1 MTIYLFKS
9 TNKNKKTTAYV
20 NDKKPIFQ
28 IHAYHKKKTQKN
40 ESYTQNWIK
49 KTKQQNSKKIIFE
62 LKFKFK
68 WENKISTIDTQI
80 KSIMYC
86 LNKSIAFQ
94 FVW

>member
-1 MTIYLFKS
+1 MIRNQYFKFML
-9 TNKNKKTTAYV
+9 TTKKNTKERKLYSKL
-20 NDKKPIFQ
+20 DKK
-28 IHAYHKKKTQKN
+28 KRNSKTV
-40 ESYTQNWIK
+40 
-49 KTKQQNSKKIIFE
+49 KKIIFE

-68 WENKISTIDTQI
+68 WENIISTIDTQI